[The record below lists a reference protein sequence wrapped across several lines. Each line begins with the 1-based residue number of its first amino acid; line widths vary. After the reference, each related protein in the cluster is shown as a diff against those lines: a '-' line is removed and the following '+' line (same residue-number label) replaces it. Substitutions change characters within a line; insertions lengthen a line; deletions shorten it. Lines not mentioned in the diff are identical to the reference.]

1 MTSSVSFASSASP
14 DPLAVLNS
22 IGEAVY
28 DWDLLTDRL
37 GWSPNAAAVLRVEET
52 RALETG
58 RAYHE
63 CTAAVSPSSRHA
75 AIVGSG
81 RADTGSGVPYQI
93 HYALETFVAGRT
105 DLVWVDDTGRWFAGP
120 DGRPAQA
127 HGLVRVTT
135 RRPVAVN
142 SGASGDFDTLTGCVS
157 RARFLAV
164 LDAALS
170 KPDGRAKRFG
180 LLLIG
185 LHDLAALNRRHG
197 YDAVDE
203 ALVGVA
209 RALRTQI
216 RSADCLARVAG
227 NTFALLLAGCDA
239 EQIEAAAERTLEI
252 LRGARYPTQAG
263 PVEMAAV
270 IGGALAFRHGRT
282 VHALMLNAETAL
294 AEAGREGE
302 RFRLYDPLNAVG
314 DDALRVGDTAAAI
327 VAALNDGRVGIA
339 LQPIVL
345 ARCGEVTMAE
355 ALLRVR
361 LPDGQVLE
369 PAALLPAAEQ
379 RGLTGLLDA
388 RVFDLAV
395 AYVRDTGRSV
405 SLNISAAT
413 MRDPT
418 WPDRVAAAVRLN
430 RGVGERLVFEIAES
444 VLAVDLDES
453 LRALSA
459 VRACGVRIAIDHFG
473 AGHASLRVLRA
484 LAPDFLKID
493 GAFVQNLARSPDDRF
508 VVRSLLAMA
517 REIGAPAIAE
527 WVENAST
534 AATLSEWGA
543 VCLQG
548 SYFGAAEM
556 PAPTLSAVAAVA

>member
-1 MTSSVSFASSASP
+1 MMMSRVPDNDRASP
-14 DPLAVLNS
+14 DPLAILNS

-37 GWSPNAAAVLRVEET
+37 AWSPNAANVLRIDE
-52 RALETG
+52 AAQIATG

-63 CTAAVSPSSRHA
+63 CTAAVSAASRHA
-75 AIVGSG
+75 AIAGTG
-81 RADTGSGVPYQI
+81 RTDTGSGVPYQV
-93 HYALETFVAGRT
+93 HYAIETTVAGRPE
-105 DLVWVDDTGRWFAGP
+105 LVWVDDTGRWFAGP

-127 HGLVRVTT
+127 HGLVRVTAG
-135 RRPVAVN
+135 RRSVESVTT
-142 SGASGDFDTLTGCVS
+142 GDFDPLTGCLS
-157 RARFLAV
+157 RARFLSV
-164 LDAALS
+164 LGAALS
-170 KPDGRAKRFG
+170 RPGGRSNNFG

-185 LHDLAALNRRHG
+185 LDDLGGLNRRHG
-197 YDAVDE
+197 YDTVDE
-203 ALVGVA
+203 ALAGVG

-239 EQIEAAAERTLEI
+239 EQIAPAAARTLEI
-252 LRGARYPTQAG
+252 FDREPFTTSAG
-263 PVEMAAV
+263 PVAITAH
-270 IGGALAFRHGRT
+270 IGGALAYRHGRT

-294 AEAGREGE
+294 AEAVEIADC
-302 RFRLYDPLNAVG
+302 FQLFDPTGAAQ
-314 DDALRVGDTAAAI
+314 DDALRIGDTADTI

-339 LQPIVL
+339 LQPIVS
-345 ARCGEVTMAE
+345 RSGEVMMAE

-379 RGLTGLLDA
+379 RGLTALLDA
-388 RVFDLAV
+388 RVFDVAV
-395 AYVRDTGRSV
+395 AHIRESGRCL
-405 SLNISAAT
+405 SLNVSAQT
-413 MRDPT
+413 LRDPA
-418 WPDRVAAAVRLN
+418 WPDRVAAAARMN
-430 RGVGERLVFEIAES
+430 PGVGEKLVFEITES
-444 VLAVDLDES
+444 VAAADLDATS
-453 LRALSA
+453 RALES
-459 VRACGVRIAIDHFG
+459 VRACGARIAIDHFG
-473 AGHASLRVLRA
+473 AGHASLRTLRV
-484 LAPDFLKID
+484 LAPHFLKID

-534 AATLSEWGA
+534 AAILSEWGVA
-543 VCLQG
+543 CLQG

-556 PAPTLSAVAAVA
+556 PAVIEAPMIAAVA